1 MEKVRQIS
9 QKEASQ
15 IDVNNVDY
23 FTLTDG
29 TIIKIK
35 KEGGESSGAQLQ
47 EQGQYINQNIQ
58 NSASDYQEQSQYQQ
72 TNEYQNNYELNSNAS
87 RQMQN
92 QARNSKV
99 ILNPGENYGYYMS
112 NEGENV
118 YQSQQNLESNYY
130 QAQQDYLNYNAKLID
145 AQTCDYQILNQL
157 QLKNL
162 SLSGPTFF
170 RYGPKRQLYKLVTA
184 IPVRINNSTG
194 TTLKSNTQVNVQQY
208 NTYMANNSKNQG
220 LKQEAGMD
228 YKEKEKLNQ
237 NKTIQ
242 LKLGKNFS
250 FNPKYEEEI
259 NEYEREEYQNQ
270 NMENNNNTGG
280 QDICPTCNQ

>member
-1 MEKVRQIS
+1 MEKVRQVS

-35 KEGGESSGAQLQ
+35 KEGEESAGAQFQ

-58 NSASDYQEQSQYQQ
+58 NSANDYQEQSQYQQ
-72 TNEYQNNYELNSNAS
+72 SNEYQNNYESSSNAA

-92 QARNSKV
+92 QERNSKV

-130 QAQQDYLNYNAKLID
+130 QAQQDYLNYNAKLVD
-145 AQTCDYQILNQL
+145 ASICDYQIINQL

-162 SLSGPTFF
+162 SLSGPQFF

-194 TTLKSNTQVNVQQY
+194 TTLKSNTQVNLQQY
-208 NTYMANNSKNQG
+208 NTYMANNYKNQE

-228 YKEKEKLNQ
+228 YKEESNQ

-250 FNPKYEEEI
+250 FNPEYGEEI
-259 NEYEREEYQNQ
+259 NEYEGEEYQNQ
-270 NMENNNNTGG
+270 NMEYNNNTGT
-280 QDICPTCNQ
+280 QNICPTCNQ

>member
-1 MEKVRQIS
+1 MEKVRQVS
-9 QKEASQ
+9 QKEAGQ

-35 KEGGESSGAQLQ
+35 KEGEESAGAQFQ

-58 NSASDYQEQSQYQQ
+58 NSANDYQEQSQYQQ
-72 TNEYQNNYELNSNAS
+72 SNEYQNNYESSSNAA

-92 QARNSKV
+92 QERNSKV
-99 ILNPGENYGYYMS
+99 ILNPGGNYGYYMS
-112 NEGENV
+112 NEAENV

-130 QAQQDYLNYNAKLID
+130 QAQQDYLNYNAKLVD
-145 AQTCDYQILNQL
+145 ASICDYQIINQL

-162 SLSGPTFF
+162 SLSGPQFF

-194 TTLKSNTQVNVQQY
+194 TTLKSNTQVNLQQY
-208 NTYMANNSKNQG
+208 NTYMANNYKNQE

-228 YKEKEKLNQ
+228 YKEESNQ

-250 FNPKYEEEI
+250 FNPKYGEEI
-259 NEYEREEYQNQ
+259 NEYEGEEYQNQ
-270 NMENNNNTGG
+270 NMEYNNNTGT
-280 QDICPTCNQ
+280 QNICPTCNQ